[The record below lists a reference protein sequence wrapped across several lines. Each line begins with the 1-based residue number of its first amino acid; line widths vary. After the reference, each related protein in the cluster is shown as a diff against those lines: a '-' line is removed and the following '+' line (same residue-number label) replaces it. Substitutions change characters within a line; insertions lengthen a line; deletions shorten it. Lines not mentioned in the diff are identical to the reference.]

1 MRSKKK
7 LETIQEAR
15 LRLCLEIESVQSL
28 EAFVTQAKEL
38 LTLIVAYPPENPE
51 FYRKLKE
58 MQDRHQKPIL
68 DKMLLDIVS
77 DN

>member
-1 MRSKKK
+1 MKKS
-7 LETIQEAR
+7 ETIQEAR
-15 LRLCLEIESVQSL
+15 MRLSQEIESVQSL
-28 EAFVTQAKEL
+28 EAFVKHTKEL

-68 DKMLLDIVS
+68 DKMLLDIIS